1 MKSYIFIWAI
11 LLAATSAS
19 LADEVS
25 YNGTP
30 VTLTKVNDDD
40 FGSQGRP
47 RTPANSPLVFISGHM
62 LYLYEGCF
70 NTAID
75 IVDES
80 GLVVYSTFVA
90 EGTEF
95 LYLPAALSGTYTLRI
110 ARDNIIYVGKIE
122 L

>member
-1 MKSYIFIWAI
+1 MKSYIFILAI
-11 LLAATSAS
+11 LLGLKSVTM
-19 LADEVS
+19 ADEIS
-25 YNGTP
+25 YNGSQ
-30 VTLTKVNDDD
+30 VILTIIKNDDT
-40 FGSQGRP
+40 GRPERP

-110 ARDNIIYVGKIE
+110 ACDNIIYVGNIE

>member
-47 RTPANSPLVFISGHM
+47 RTPVNFPLVFINGHT
-62 LYLYEGCF
+62 LYLYDGCN
-70 NTAID
+70 NTTIE
-75 IVDES
+75 IKNEE

-90 EGTEF
+90 EGTES
-95 LYLPAALSGTYTLRI
+95 LSLPAALSGAYTLCI
-110 ARDNIIYVGKIE
+110 ERDNIIYVGKIE